1 MRMRHVNKLFSVHLY
16 TSSLRNEF
24 KFLVEFVKSKVNILI
39 ISETKNDERSPL
51 GQFKI
56 NGFNTPFRLDRNSN
70 SGGIMLFVRED
81 IPAKVVDS
89 EKPPIEGFYVEI
101 NLRKQSG

>member
-1 MRMRHVNKLFSVHLY
+1 MKHVNKLFSAHWN

-24 KFLVEFVKSKVNILI
+24 KFLVEFVKGKVNILI

-56 NGFNTPFRLDRNSN
+56 NGFNTPFRLDRNSS
-70 SGGIMLFVRED
+70 SGGIILFVRED